1 MCKEHSVFI
10 AEGHFYALTL
20 VERLGIDQTGGF
32 IRAGIAPYNTI
43 EEVERFL
50 NAVKQI
56 MA

>member
-1 MCKEHSVFI
+1 MRKESHRSIFV
-10 AEGHFYALTL
+10 L
-20 VERLGIDQTGGF
+20 ERLGIDQTGGF